1 MDFRNRPWFKA
12 AMEGKTYA
20 TEPYIDIDSNRV
32 CLTVSTSVLNNK
44 GQVAAVLGIDTAIE
58 T

>member
-12 AMEGKTYA
+12 TMEGRTYA
-20 TEPYIDIDSNRV
+20 TDPYIDSDSNRV
-32 CLTVSTSVLNNK
+32 CLTVSTPVINNK
-44 GQVAAVLGIDTAIE
+44 GQVAAVLGIDTAVE